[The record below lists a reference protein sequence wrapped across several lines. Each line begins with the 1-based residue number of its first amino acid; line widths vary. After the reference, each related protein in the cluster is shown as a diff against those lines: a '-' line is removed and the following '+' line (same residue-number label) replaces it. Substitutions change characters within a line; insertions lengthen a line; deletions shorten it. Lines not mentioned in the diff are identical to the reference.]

1 MPVKRIIL
9 RLKKYHSLDPSVKTL
24 TNDLKSSDWQ
34 HKGTPHSLKDVTNQ
48 LKCSTHPLKGTTRQ
62 LKACSIS
69 LQALSSE
76 LRVHFRS
83 FFRSPRDSDGTLE
96 RFNGQTLLP
105 IFRRPT
111 REPYGIIRTLR
122 RRLLETPFQRGYL
135 YVQRIIRARPQY
147 H

>member
-1 MPVKRIIL
+1 MPVKHIIL
-9 RLKKYHSLDPSVKTL
+9 RLKKYHSLDPSIKTL
-24 TNDLKSSDWQ
+24 TNELKSSDWQ
-34 HKGTPHSLKDVTNQ
+34 LKGTTHSLKGVTHQ
-48 LKCSTHPLKGTTRQ
+48 LKCCTHLLKGTTRQ

-83 FFRSPRDSDGTLE
+83 FFRSPEDSDGTLE

-105 IFRRPT
+105 IFQRPA

-122 RRLLETPFQRGYL
+122 Q
-135 YVQRIIRARPQY
+135 
-147 H
+147 